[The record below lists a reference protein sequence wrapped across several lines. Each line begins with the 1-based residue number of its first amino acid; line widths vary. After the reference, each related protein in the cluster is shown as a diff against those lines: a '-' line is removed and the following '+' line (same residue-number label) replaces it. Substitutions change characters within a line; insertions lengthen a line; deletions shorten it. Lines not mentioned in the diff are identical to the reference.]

1 MEFFNNKTF
10 KQKLKLYKDLHIND
24 HHVFNTIKIT
34 IGDKEGSLTNLHD
47 VKTII
52 DENLL
57 SKNENDIAHK
67 LSSIKGNKG
76 YFPVYKK
83 LQEIFKE
90 YKKLVEDYDKLLVLF
105 RKYNGVNID
114 NIHQKYDI
122 LTNQLVY
129 SLIELKTNL
138 KLDLHDI
145 SNFDIMWYCMLM
157 YNDIVSGN
165 YETLSINKHLDNETG
180 DYFIDK
186 LNDKRKSL
194 VNN

>member
-1 MEFFNNKTF
+1 MDILFNSKTF
-10 KQKLKLYKDLHIND
+10 KQKLKLYKDLPIND
-24 HHVFNTIKIT
+24 HHVFNAIKIT
-34 IGDKEGSLTNLHD
+34 IGEKEGSLSTLLNT
-47 VKTII
+47 KTII

-83 LQEIFKE
+83 LQEKFKE
-90 YKKLVEDYDKLLVLF
+90 YKKLVEDYDRLLVLF

-114 NIHQKYDI
+114 NIHQKYTI
-122 LTNQLVY
+122 LTNKLVY
-129 SLIELKTNL
+129 SLIELKVNL

-157 YNDIVSGN
+157 YNDIVSSN
-165 YETLSINKHLDNETG
+165 YETLSINKHLDSETG
-180 DYFIDK
+180 DYLINK
-186 LNDKRKSL
+186 LNVKRKTSCQ
-194 VNN
+194 